1 MSTKTSEVRPKKK
14 KKIPV
19 SSKAG
24 AGKRPA
30 RTGATPGVVWTVV
43 AGVVILVAL
52 AAIFYSNNGARV
64 EGTGKAGEYKFV
76 VADPGPGQP
85 APDLRLPS
93 AQGEGFDLARFEGD
107 TVLLYFQEGVMCQPC
122 WDQIK
127 DIEKS
132 MDRFRE
138 IGVDQVATI
147 TTDPL
152 DALEQKVADE
162 GLTTPVLSDADG
174 TASQQWGTAG
184 VGMMGPAV
192 NGHSFILIGE
202 DGTIDWRADYGGSPD
217 YTMYLPV
224 SNLLAD
230 MRSGVDEAGS

>member
-14 KKIPV
+14 TPV
-19 SSKAG
+19 RPKPR

-30 RTGATPGVVWTVV
+30 GTGTNAGVVWTVIGV
-43 AGVVILVAL
+43 VVILVAL
-52 AAIFYSNNGARV
+52 AAIFYSSNGGRV

-107 TVLLYFQEGVMCQPC
+107 TVLLYFQEGIMCQPC

-127 DIEKS
+127 DIEGS
-132 MDRFRE
+132 MNRFEE

-174 TASQQWGTAG
+174 TVSQQWGTAG
-184 VGMMGPAV
+184 VGMMGPGM
-192 NGHSFILIGE
+192 NGHSFILVGK
-202 DGTIDWRADYGGSPD
+202 DGTIEWRADYGGPPD

-230 MRSGVDEAGS
+230 MRSGMDESGS